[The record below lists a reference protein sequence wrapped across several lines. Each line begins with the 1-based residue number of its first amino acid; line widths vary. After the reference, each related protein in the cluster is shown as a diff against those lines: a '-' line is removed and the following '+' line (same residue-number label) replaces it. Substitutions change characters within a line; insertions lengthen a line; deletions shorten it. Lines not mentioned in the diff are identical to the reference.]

1 MKRVTFLL
9 ALVLASMVTFGSYS
23 SVSFLEGES
32 NTTFGKYTLTASDQ
46 IVVIDNVAYQ
56 TWKLNYENSSE
67 EYCVFY
73 APGANGKCCFVVR
86 CGNDFEVQYSKDEK
100 GFGVSLVDP
109 SMRTMN
115 KKEVMKAIDYDN
127 FTRQMLLTSKEKS
140 VEEYL
145 GLLACYM
152 PQLIES

>member
-1 MKRVTFLL
+1 
-9 ALVLASMVTFGSYS
+9 
-23 SVSFLEGES
+23 
-32 NTTFGKYTLTASDQ
+32 
-46 IVVIDNVAYQ
+46 
-56 TWKLNYENSSE
+56 
-67 EYCVFY
+67 
-73 APGANGKCCFVVR
+73 
-86 CGNDFEVQYSKDEK
+86 
-100 GFGVSLVDP
+100 
-109 SMRTMN
+109 MRTMN